1 MLFFHVVDADHF
13 RFEVFFDDVEALHLF
28 RLPVI
33 HSLHLLT
40 ERVLVQVELLDV
52 SGQTLVEVGLRIGA
66 AELADA
72 EFIYRLLDQVLDQDF
87 SRLDEREVTLVF
99 RLLEAVFSQV

>member
-1 MLFFHVVDADHF
+1 
-13 RFEVFFDDVEALHLF
+13 
-28 RLPVI
+28 
-33 HSLHLLT
+33 
-40 ERVLVQVELLDV
+40 VQVELLDV

-72 EFIYRLLDQVLDQDF
+72 EFINRLLDQVLDQDF